1 MVNQVSRP
9 HRGVVSFVRRSTR
22 MNESQQK
29 AWERLAS
36 EFVVDVPAAEL
47 ETSVADDAHVD
58 WDAEFG
64 RTAPRVVEIG
74 SGNGESLVAMAAA
87 RPETDFIAFEVFEP
101 AVASTLGRM
110 GREDVDNIRIVR
122 ADGARGLEVLF
133 APGSLAEV
141 WTFFA
146 DPWHKT
152 RHHKRRLVNPGFA
165 DVVADR
171 LSVDGLWRLA
181 TDWEDYALW
190 QREVLDAHPGLVN
203 VHGDWAPRFADRP
216 VTKYEARGLAAG
228 REVHDLTY
236 RKRV

>member
-1 MVNQVSRP
+1 MVNKVSRP

-29 AWERLAS
+29 AWERLAP
-36 EFVVDVPAAEL
+36 EFVVEVPAAEL
-47 ETSVADDAHVD
+47 DTSVADDAHVD

-64 RTAPRVVEIG
+64 RSAPKVVEIG

-87 RPETDFIAFEVFEP
+87 RPKTDFIAFEVFEP

-110 GREDVDNIRIVR
+110 GRDDVDNIRVVL

-133 APGSLAEV
+133 GPGSVAEV

-171 LSVDGLWRLA
+171 LAPDGLWRLA

-190 QREVLDAHPGLVN
+190 QREVLDAHPDLVN
-203 VHGDWAPRFADRP
+203 VHGGWAPRFAERP

-236 RKRV
+236 RKRP

>member
-1 MVNQVSRP
+1 
-9 HRGVVSFVRRSTR
+9 

-29 AWERLAS
+29 AWERLS
-36 EFVVDVPAAEL
+36 PTYVVDVPAGEL
-47 ETSVADDAHVD
+47 ETSIADDANVD

-64 RTAPRVVEIG
+64 RSAPRIVEIG

-87 RPETDFIAFEVFEP
+87 RPDFDFVAFEVFEP
-101 AVASTLGRM
+101 SVASTLSRM
-110 GREDVDNIRIVR
+110 AREGVENIRIVL
-122 ADGARGLEVLF
+122 ADGVRGLEVLF
-133 APGSLAEV
+133 SPASLAEV

-165 DVVADR
+165 DMVADR
-171 LSVDGLWRLA
+171 LAPDGLWRLA

-190 QREVLDAHPGLVN
+190 QREVLDVHPALVN
-203 VHGDWAPRFADRP
+203 VHDDWAPRFADRP

-228 REVHDLTY
+228 REVYDLTY
-236 RKRV
+236 RRRP